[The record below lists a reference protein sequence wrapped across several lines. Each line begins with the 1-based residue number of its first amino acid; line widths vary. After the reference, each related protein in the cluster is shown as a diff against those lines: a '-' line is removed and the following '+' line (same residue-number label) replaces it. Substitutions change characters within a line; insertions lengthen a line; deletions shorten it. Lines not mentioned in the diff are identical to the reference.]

1 MAAGAEAVMSMR
13 TADGRTLGYHT
24 MGSGP
29 VLVCHPGGPGFS
41 SLYFGDLAGLWER
54 FTLVL
59 LNPRGTGNSGRPKD
73 SSAYQIEDYVSD
85 VEELRVH
92 LGLER
97 LLLLGHSHGGVVAQ
111 AYAARSP
118 GRVERLVLASTLARF
133 GQPQQ
138 EAMRE
143 GMDRRSGQPWYPDA
157 VAALEAEQEGKFSG
171 DEEMAELVF
180 RELPL
185 YFAHFGPAE
194 AGYLDT
200 LKTETLNADALKLFN
215 KEIFET
221 FDLRGELGSITAPT
235 LVITGEEDFIC
246 GPVCADEIAEGI
258 KGARKVIVG
267 DSGHMIFV
275 DQPEAFEGE
284 VAEFLEESKA

>member
-1 MAAGAEAVMSMR
+1 MSMK
-13 TADGRTLGYHT
+13 TADGRTLGYHK

-41 SLYFGDLAGLWER
+41 SLYFGDLAGIWER

-59 LNPRGTGNSGRPKD
+59 LNPRGTATSGRPHD
-73 SSAYQIEDYVSD
+73 PRAYQIEDYVSD

-111 AYAARSP
+111 AYAARYP
-118 GRVERLVLASTLARF
+118 ARVERLVLASTLARF
-133 GQPQQ
+133 AEPQQ

-143 GMDRRSGQPWYPDA
+143 GMDKRSAQPWYADA
-157 VAALEAEQEGKFSG
+157 VAALEEEQEGKFSN
-171 DEEMAELVF
+171 DEEMGALVF

-185 YFAHFGPAE
+185 YFAHFGAAE

-200 LKTETLNADALKLFN
+200 LKTETLNADSLRLFN

-221 FDLRGELGSITAPT
+221 FDLRPELGAITAPT
-235 LVITGEEDFIC
+235 LVITGDEDFIC
-246 GPVCADEIAEGI
+246 GPVCAEEIVGGI

-275 DQPEAFEGE
+275 EQPEEFERE
-284 VAEFLEESKA
+284 VAEFLEG